1 MIEFSD
7 DDLIDY
13 VLGTAGKRA
22 PEIARRESEDEELA
36 AQISI
41 MAAMIGRESPGRTR
55 NEADCQTPNRLRH
68 LLRRVRDLLRRNLV
82 AACLGVVLLICAGG
96 VWAAWSIVNQPLLED
111 HFRRRSFDSL
121 RWLAPRPR
129 VKPEMGF
136 MRLINRGYLVTQQE
150 FEGPIDLR
158 FRWKWIDLSEN
169 PKYSEDLVVAL
180 RTTGVPSDNRAFE
193 ITDGVCIRF
202 VTYEGIVRIALPPPA
217 PSPEDPPE
225 SIRVTPRG
233 SVPMPSDAWHDV
245 RITDDGLTIAVY
257 ITGPELP
264 PENAKKPILKVA
276 WAPPTKGHQIAFY
289 NRELLAFS
297 SHESHIT
304 DVVVRKLDP

>member
-1 MIEFSD
+1 MTDFSD

-13 VLGTAGKRA
+13 VLGTAGERTA
-22 PEIARRESEDEELA
+22 EIERKANADEELA

-41 MAAMIGRESPGRTR
+41 MSGMIGREIPGGAKPE
-55 NEADCQTPNRLRH
+55 NLSQSKGRLK
-68 LLRRVRDLLRRNLV
+68 LFLRRFAGLFRRNLV
-82 AACLGVVLLICAGG
+82 AACLGIAVMLVASG
-96 VWAAWSIVNQPLLED
+96 VWAAWTFRHQPLLED
-111 HFRRRSFDSL
+111 HFRRRSFDST

-129 VKPEMGF
+129 VRPETGF
-136 MRLINRGYLVTQQE
+136 MRLINRGYLVTKQE

-158 FRWKWIDLSEN
+158 FKWKWIDLAED
-169 PKYSEDLVVAL
+169 PQYSEDLTVAL
-180 RTTGVPSDNRAFE
+180 RTTGTPRAEPSFE
-193 ITDGVCIRF
+193 IQDGVTIRF
-202 VTYEGIVRIALPPPA
+202 MTYDGKVRVSPPP
-217 PSPEDPPE
+217 PGPTPDNPPE
-225 SIRVTPRG
+225 SQTATRKG

-264 PENAKKPILKVA
+264 AENATKPIIKVA
-276 WAPPTKGHQIAFY
+276 WPHPTKGHQIAFY
-289 NRELLAFS
+289 NRELLSFA